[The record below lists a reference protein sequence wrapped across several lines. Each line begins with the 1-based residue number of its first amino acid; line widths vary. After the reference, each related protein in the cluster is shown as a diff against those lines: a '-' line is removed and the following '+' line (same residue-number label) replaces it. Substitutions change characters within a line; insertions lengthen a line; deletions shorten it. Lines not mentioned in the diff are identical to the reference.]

1 MIMGNNGDQMERTP
15 LNAEMGLE
23 TNYNLVEIVL

>member
-1 MIMGNNGDQMERTP
+1 MMMGNDGDQTERTP

-23 TNYNLVEIVL
+23 TNYNPVEIVL